1 MPLAATL
8 LATMLSRTSTASFLV
23 PTLLALAISLPLAAQ
38 DGLAPVIDF
47 PDGDYRLTSVDA
59 PAQVGS
65 NGAGFDLTADPFTTD
80 MYALQAGE
88 GTSWRTLFSGTPDT
102 IQGIAVTSISG
113 EGEWEWSED
122 GYYWYPILGSISEN
136 SVWRISLA
144 DQVRFIPYSYAVGR
158 AYLKFRAVDDIYTSG
173 SSTANNGQ
181 YGGNPTA
188 FSAEL
193 RTLEVPIQVVND
205 APVWENQ
212 DSDID
217 VDGAPLD
224 YSTAYSDAVEGQ
236 ALEVSVAELV
246 NNANPGDP
254 DSPPNSVLVPG
265 ILLAGMDIDRFIFE
279 RSPSQDGVW
288 TELIPDIETN
298 AVPLGAGDWLRIIPR
313 RRVDAQVV
321 NAFTYHLWDG
331 TDGGVAGNFIYF
343 SDRNVGDES
352 AFSIGY
358 GAVDIV
364 NAPPVIDSVV
374 TAVINPDETTAS
386 FAVTAHDADGSVTA
400 LGTFDQQGVF
410 QLSPVDV
417 DGIHFEWDS
426 VTAAPTITNTL
437 RASNLTW
444 SPGPSYYY
452 IAAVDDWNVRGDTN
466 YVTVYGNS
474 TPVWDSLGENFTID
488 SRAPQPLS
496 ATFIVLDSDVDTTI
510 PNPVWV
516 DSLTASVG
524 AADSNRPLRGTVVVT
539 SEHIPGQ
546 IISSDTFR
554 SQIISTSPSSGYT
567 NVTLTYTPDR
577 TALVSHDDDIRITV
591 TDAHGLS
598 ASLPVHMA
606 VGFVNHAP
614 VITAPVVTS
623 LGTVLGGTAYPIS
636 FSATDEDVEP
646 LTWSVSTPAAH
657 GTVTTNNAVGGT
669 VSYTYTPAV
678 GFSGSDSFTMQVSDS
693 SNATAQLTFTST
705 VSDPTPPPVVNHAPV
720 ITAPLVTSL
729 DTVTGGQARSVTIT
743 ATDEDSATLT
753 WTVLTAPAHGTVV
766 AGNAIGGT
774 VSYVYT
780 PVVGYSGSDSFT
792 VQVADS
798 AGLTAQ
804 LTFTS
809 TVSDPT
815 PPPVVNHSPVIT
827 APLVTA
833 LGTVLGGTIYP
844 ISFSATDED
853 VEPLTWSVSTP
864 AAHGT
869 VTTNNAV
876 GGTVSYTYTP
886 AVGFSGNDS
895 FTVQVAD
902 SAGLTA
908 QLTFTSTVS
917 DPTPPPVVNH
927 PPVITTPAPETSLGT
942 LIGGIGQVFIAEA
955 TDEEGET
962 LTWSVAV
969 APAHGAVTF
978 TNAVGAGVSYT
989 YTPINGYSG
998 ADTFALRVSDA
1009 AQATAE
1015 VTVMATISVNT
1026 PPVLVSTVGDGASGQ
1041 GPIALLAIAGQ
1052 SFEALFTGSD
1062 AETPQD
1068 VQVTISGV
1076 TPEGLMFTASGT
1088 GRGAL
1093 RGIPTTPGAYSFTLT
1108 LNDGVNSSSRAMSMT
1123 VVAPVLANVPPPVIP
1138 VSGPG
1143 NTVYASF
1150 LPGSSSNFQAVADI
1164 LAGRPTSESR
1174 GFWWDETAGKYGE
1187 LPALP
1192 SVSTRPWHALWLAS
1206 ATPLTLPTEV
1216 PAVAMPYAIE
1226 LVPGWTFFGIPP
1238 VTDGTTVSTVHG
1250 WANCSLQSAAGVPLS
1265 VLERAAVLGNADGEG
1280 PWAWDGTSYTRTT
1293 SLTTGGG
1300 YWLYNRT
1307 NAPVRLV
1314 RGPTAAATAPI
1325 LARAQAQAADNEQ
1338 PPLPPHG
1345 AAANR
1350 AESSSGG
1357 NCGTG
1362 SGMGLFSLA
1371 GLLALMRFRRR

>member
-1 MPLAATL
+1 
-8 LATMLSRTSTASFLV
+8 MLSSTSTASFLV

-38 DGLAPVIDF
+38 DGLAPFITF
-47 PDGDYRLTSVDA
+47 PTDDPGLNLPEVGAKENSV
-59 PAQVGS
+59 S
-65 NGAGFDLTADPFTTD
+65 DPFILNNVLFTSG
-80 MYALQAGE
+80 MYVWHVRQSYRYS
-88 GTSWRTLFSGTPDT
+88 TPFSGAVDT
-102 IQGIAVTSISG
+102 VQGIAVTAISGPGTWEYWSLARSRWVSISDV
-113 EGEWEWSED
+113 SED
-122 GYYWYPILGSISEN
+122 SVLNIRLSEQ
-136 SVWRISLA
+136 L
-144 DQVRFIPYSYAVGR
+144 RFLPSSNVLSPSEAT
-158 AYLKFRAVDDIYTSG
+158 LTFRAVDDINVSG
-173 SSTANNGQ
+173 ISTLNMLDSEQ
-181 YGGNPTA
+181 YGGDPTA

-193 RTLEVPIQVVND
+193 RTLTVPILPVND
-205 APVWENQ
+205 APVWGNGHF
-212 DSDID
+212 DIR
-217 VDGAPLD
+217 VNGAPLT

-236 ALEVSVAELV
+236 TLKVSVAELV
-246 NNANPGDP
+246 NNATSSDP
-254 DSPPNSVLVPG
+254 DSSGSALVPG
-265 ILLAGMDIDRFIFE
+265 ILLTGMDIDRFIFE

-288 TELIPDIETN
+288 TQLLPDIETN
-298 AVPLGAGDWLRIIPR
+298 AVPLDAADWLRITTR
-313 RRVDAQVV
+313 SRVDATVV

-331 TDGGVAGNFIYF
+331 TDSGVAGNFIHF
-343 SDRNVGDES
+343 SDSNVGDES

-358 GAVDIV
+358 GQVDIV
-364 NAPPVIDSVV
+364 NARPVIDSVATV
-374 TAVINPDETTAS
+374 VINPDETTAS
-386 FAVTAHDADGSVTA
+386 FAVTAHDADGSVAA

-417 DGIHFEWDS
+417 NGSHFEWDS
-426 VTAAPTITNTL
+426 FTAAPTITNTL
-437 RASNLTW
+437 KASNLTW

-452 IAAVDDWNVRGDTN
+452 IAAVDDWNVQSDTN

-474 TPVWDSLGENFTID
+474 TPVWDSVEENFSID

-496 ATFIVLDSDVDTTI
+496 ATFIVRDSDVDTNTH
-510 PNPVWV
+510 NPVWV
-516 DSLTASVG
+516 DSLTTSVG

-546 IISSDTFR
+546 IVITESIR
-554 SQIISTSPSSGYT
+554 SQIIGNSPSSGYT
-567 NVTLTYTPDR
+567 NVTLTYTPDK
-577 TALVSHDDDIRITV
+577 TALISHVDDILIAV

-614 VITAPVVTS
+614 VITAPTVTD
-623 LGTVLGGTAYPIS
+623 LGTVIGGTASTITA
-636 FSATDEDVEP
+636 SATDEDGGP

-657 GTVTTNNAVGGT
+657 GTVTTNNAEGDTIG
-669 VSYTYTPAV
+669 YTYTPAV
-678 GFSGSDSFTMQVSDS
+678 GYSGSDSFTLQVADS
-693 SNATAQLTFTST
+693 AGLTAQLTFTST
-705 VSDPTPPPVVNHAPV
+705 VSDPTPPPVVNHPPV
-720 ITAPLVTSL
+720 ITAPLVTAL
-729 DTVTGGQARSVTIT
+729 GTMTGGQARSVTLT

-780 PVVGYSGSDSFT
+780 PAVGYSGSDSFT
-792 VQVADS
+792 LQVADS
-798 AGLTAQ
+798 ADLTAQ

-815 PPPVVNHSPVIT
+815 PPPVVNLSPVIT

-833 LGTVLGGTIYP
+833 LGTVLGGTTYP

-853 VEPLTWSVSTP
+853 GGPLTWSVSTP

-876 GGTVSYTYTP
+876 GGTVSYTYMP
-886 AVGFSGNDS
+886 ALGFSGNDS

-942 LIGGIGQVFIAEA
+942 LIGGIGQVFTAEA

-978 TNAVGAGVSYT
+978 TNAVGASVSYT

-998 ADTFALRVSDA
+998 ADTFTLRVSDA
-1009 AQATAE
+1009 VQAMAE
-1015 VTVMATISVNT
+1015 VTVFATIGVNT

-1041 GPIALLAIAGQ
+1041 GSITLLAIAGQ
-1052 SFEALFTGSD
+1052 SFEALFTGAD
-1062 AETPQD
+1062 AETQQD

-1076 TPEGLMFTASGT
+1076 TPDGLVFTASGT

-1108 LNDGVNSSSRAMSMT
+1108 LNDGVNSTSRAMSMT

-1174 GFWWDETAGKYGE
+1174 GFWWDETAGRYGE

-1206 ATPLTLPTEV
+1206 VTPLTLPTEV

-1238 VTDGTTVSTVHG
+1238 VTDGTTVSTAHG

-1265 VLERAAVLGNADGEG
+1265 VLERAAVLGNADSEG
-1280 PWAWDGTSYTRTT
+1280 PWAWNGTIYTRTT
-1293 SLTTGGG
+1293 SLITGGG

-1314 RGPTAAATAPI
+1314 RGPTAAAAPI
-1325 LARAQAQAADNEQ
+1325 LAQARAQAADNEQ

-1350 AESSSGG
+1350 AESSNGG